1 MFFEKG
7 KIYWDRKTKVW
18 FLALEVRQ
26 PNIFDYHVLRLSE
39 NGYIFWWTFNV
50 SNHHYVEIK

>member
-18 FLALEVRQ
+18 FLALEVL
-26 PNIFDYHVLRLSE
+26 FDYHVLRLSE